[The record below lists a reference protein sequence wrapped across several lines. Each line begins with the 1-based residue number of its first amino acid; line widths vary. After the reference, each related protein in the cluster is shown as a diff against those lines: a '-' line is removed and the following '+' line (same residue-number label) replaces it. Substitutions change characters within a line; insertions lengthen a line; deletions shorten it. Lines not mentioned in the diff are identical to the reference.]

1 MKQVASRRR
10 SKRQIQADKEA
21 EEAKQADIADK
32 MARFE
37 QMEQQIQQL
46 QQQAKS
52 ADIIQKTINELHGFG
67 LIQPNENNQ
76 LLPVQSFEEHQHLL
90 GLR

>member
-1 MKQVASRRR
+1 MKQVASRHR
-10 SKRQIQADKEA
+10 SKRQIQADKDA

-52 ADIIQKTINELHGFG
+52 ADVIQKTINDLVGFG
-67 LIQPNENNQ
+67 LVKANENN
-76 LLPVQSFEEHQHLL
+76 EM
-90 GLR
+90 

>member
-1 MKQVASRRR
+1 MKQVATRRR
-10 SKRQIQADKEA
+10 SKRQIAADKEA

-37 QMEQQIQQL
+37 QMEHQLLQL

-52 ADIIQKTINELHGFG
+52 ADVIQKTINDLVGFG
-67 LIQPNENNQ
+67 LVKPNANNEMQ
-76 LLPVQSFEEHQHLL
+76 PVQSFEEH
-90 GLR
+90 